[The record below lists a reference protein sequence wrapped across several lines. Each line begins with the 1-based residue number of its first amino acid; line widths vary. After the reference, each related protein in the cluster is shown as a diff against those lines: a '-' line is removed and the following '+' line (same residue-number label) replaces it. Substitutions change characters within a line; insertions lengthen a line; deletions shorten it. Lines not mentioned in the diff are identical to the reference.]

1 MLHYK
6 DYYGTVNVSEE
17 DNILY
22 GQVIGI
28 KGVLTYEDNTIEGLK
43 QDFRNVVDE
52 YILDCERRNIKPQI
66 SEVLKG

>member
-1 MLHYK
+1 M
-6 DYYGTVNVSEE
+6 NVSEE